1 MIQAEK
7 ISKSY
12 GHRQVLRDLDFK
24 LEPGEIVALLGVN
37 GAGKTTFIRALCGL
51 NKPDSGSIQVDG
63 ENLSSSSPDIRRKF
77 GVVLHATLLYN
88 NLTCRENLEFYAR
101 LYDLDV
107 QNERVNRSLEVMDLL
122 SRANEKAGTLSRGMQ
137 QRLSIAR
144 AMIHEP
150 LYILFDEVF
159 TGLDR
164 RYVNMNIEL
173 IQKEAEAG
181 KGIFFSTHDID
192 MVFSAATRVVI
203 LHKGN
208 IIFSQAVKGMDP
220 QHFKR
225 TYDDLVHEPEQVL
238 DLSGGQ
244 K

>member
-1 MIQAEK
+1 MIRAEK

-12 GHRQVLRDLDFK
+12 GNRLVIRDLDFC
-24 LEPGEIVALLGVN
+24 LEPGEIVALLGIN

-63 ENLSSSSPDIRRKF
+63 DNLSDSSPDIRRKF
-77 GVVLHATLLYN
+77 GVVLHSTLLYN

-101 LYDLDV
+101 LYDLDSR
-107 QNERVNRSLEVMDLL
+107 NERVNQSLEMMDLL

-144 AMIHEP
+144 AMIHDP

-164 RYVNMNIEL
+164 RFVNMNIEL
-173 IQKEAEAG
+173 IQREAGAG
-181 KGIFFSTHDID
+181 KGILFSTHDLD

-203 LHKGN
+203 LHKGD
-208 IIFSQAVKGMDP
+208 IIFSQAVEGLDP

-225 TYDDLVHEPEQVL
+225 TYDDLVQEPDQVL
-238 DLSGGQ
+238 GSSGRR